1 MKTYQGRRIPGKC
14 IVTIAPGGRTISAR
28 LDLVAHSSHGLDW
41 GEKGKPEGRMQL
53 ALAILADHFDKDAL
67 AVDLHNA
74 FARDV
79 VSAFERDGFS
89 LTTLQVDAWLGKR
102 RGEDPKVRCP
112 DCGASEAL
120 NIASYTVL
128 DANTPLR
135 LLFDGNG
142 IAIGFDI
149 TSPTDPSYGDV
160 VCQCTR
166 CQHTMPLTRVMEAH
180 H

>member
-1 MKTYQGRRIPGKC
+1 MKTYVGRRIPGKC
-14 IVTIAPGGRTISAR
+14 FVTITPGGRTISAR
-28 LDLVAHSSHGLDW
+28 LDLISHSSHGLDW

-79 VSAFERDGFS
+79 IATFDRDAFT
-89 LTTLQVDAWLGKR
+89 LTTLQIDAWLGKR

-120 NIASYTVL
+120 TVASYTVL
-128 DANTPLR
+128 DANTPLC
-135 LLFDGNG
+135 LLFDVNG
-142 IAIGFDI
+142 IATGFHLVAPED
-149 TSPTDPSYGDV
+149 PTYGDV
-160 VCQCTR
+160 LCQCTR

-180 H
+180 R

>member
-1 MKTYQGRRIPGKC
+1 VKTYQGRRIPGKC

-28 LDLVAHSSHGLDW
+28 LDLVSHSAGGLDW
-41 GEKGKPEGRMQL
+41 GEKGKSEGRMQL

-79 VSAFERDGFS
+79 ISTFARDGFTFTS
-89 LTTLQVDAWLGKR
+89 LQVDAWLGKR

-112 DCGASEAL
+112 DCGASDTLAVT
-120 NIASYTVL
+120 SYAVL
-128 DANTPLR
+128 DANTPLS
-135 LLFDGNG
+135 LLFDVNG
-142 IAIGFDI
+142 VA
-149 TSPTDPSYGDV
+149 TSFHIVAPEDPTYGDV
-160 VCQCTR
+160 LCQCTR

-180 H
+180 R